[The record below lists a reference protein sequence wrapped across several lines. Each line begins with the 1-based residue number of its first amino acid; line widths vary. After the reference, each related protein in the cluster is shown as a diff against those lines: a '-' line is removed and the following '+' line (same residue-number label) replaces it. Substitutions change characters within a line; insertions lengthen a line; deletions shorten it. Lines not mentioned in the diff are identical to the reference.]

1 MNTIPLS
8 NIKEGST
15 GYVVK
20 IYSKGAIRRRLQ
32 DIGIV
37 NGTTIKCIRKSPL
50 GDPCAYL
57 IYGTLIA
64 IRNSDAKNIIVSV
77 KG

>member
-1 MNTIPLS
+1 MDTIPLS

-15 GYVVK
+15 AYVVK
-20 IYSKGAIRRRLQ
+20 IHSKGTIRRRLQ
-32 DIGIV
+32 DIGII
-37 NGTTIKCIRKSPL
+37 NGTKIKCIRKSPL

-64 IRNSDAKNIIVSV
+64 IRNSDAKNIMVSV

>member
-1 MNTIPLS
+1 MDTIPLS

-15 GYVVK
+15 AYVVK
-20 IYSKGAIRRRLQ
+20 IYSEGIIRRRLQ